1 MSPKIEQDS
10 LISESELDDM
20 MLGDQDMFGKSRV
33 DNSNT
38 HLVSYL
44 DQSISPEVRTKGK
57 VNFLEGMPKTVEIT
71 KWKSNMVEVEENFNT
86 AI

>member
-33 DNSNT
+33 ERLN
-38 HLVSYL
+38 VF
-44 DQSISPEVRTKGK
+44 IGVFEVRIYLLL
-57 VNFLEGMPKTVEIT
+57 VFV
-71 KWKSNMVEVEENFNT
+71 
-86 AI
+86 